1 MAKVKFFFW
10 QTKSRSKCHQ
20 IISKKENSSKFAE
33 FIQKKWEY
41 YDQIFPSNSI
51 FFAFWRNFAPKT
63 TLLHAPDNKSPLLTR
78 AATNNSSKQFGAP
91 VCCTCVRAS
100 EICAVSCGSLFVFW
114 RRILRRC
121 YEPMNTRAHTSMNS
135 RFQKPMNH
143 ESCLLS
149 A

>member
-1 MAKVKFFFW
+1 
-10 QTKSRSKCHQ
+10 
-20 IISKKENSSKFAE
+20 
-33 FIQKKWEY
+33 
-41 YDQIFPSNSI
+41 
-51 FFAFWRNFAPKT
+51 
-63 TLLHAPDNKSPLLTR
+63 
-78 AATNNSSKQFGAP
+78 
-91 VCCTCVRAS
+91 VRAS